1 MKTKAVFFGLILLLI
16 TCGRPYITPHPE
28 YSWPEMASSKIAD
41 SLGIYI
47 PSENLSLIYKPRT
60 AKSCCDHKDIKLGT
74 GISKALISSSRAVF
88 AETIMLD
95 DKPSDTYIKSL
106 NLRGLLHLKDISASL
121 EFVPFIEDHSHADK
135 LEQYEVIITLSL
147 NFSAID
153 FLLSDIREFNID
165 VTMEGEISVTQGR
178 ANRLLEKLCNS
189 ALERVADEL
198 ARKLVT
204 IYGARI

>member
-1 MKTKAVFFGLILLLI
+1 MRTKAVFFGLILLFAA
-16 TCGRPYITPHPE
+16 CGRPYITLHPE
-28 YSWPEMASSKIAD
+28 YSWPEMASSKIDD

-47 PSENLSLIYKPRT
+47 PSKNLNFIYRPR
-60 AKSCCDHKDIKLGT
+60 AIKSCCDHKDILLGT
-74 GISKALISSSRAVF
+74 GISKALMSSSRAVF
-88 AETIMLD
+88 TGTIMLGD
-95 DKPSDTYIKSL
+95 RPSDTYIKSL

-121 EFVPFIEDHSHADK
+121 EFVPFIADHSHADK

-165 VTMEGEISVTQGR
+165 VVIESDASITQRG
-178 ANRLLEKLCNS
+178 ANRLLQKLCNS

-204 IYGARI
+204 IYGART

>member
-1 MKTKAVFFGLILLLI
+1 MKTKAVFFGLILLFAA
-16 TCGRPYITPHPE
+16 CGRPYITPHPE
-28 YSWPEMASSKIAD
+28 YSWPEMASSIIDD

-60 AKSCCDHKDIKLGT
+60 ATTCCDHKDIKLGT

-88 AETIMLD
+88 TEAIMLD

-121 EFVPFIEDHSHADK
+121 EFVPFIEDHSHADNPD
-135 LEQYEVIITLSL
+135 QYKVIITLSM
-147 NFSAID
+147 NFTAID

-165 VTMEGEISVTQGR
+165 VTMESEISVTQGR

-204 IYGARI
+204 IYGARA